1 MNIRRTFKA
10 VAVMVMMLSVSGLG
24 VRSLVMAGIRSQR
37 QAPEMDSSKAEPT
50 GTRDAETV
58 IGFARQH
65 HPELA
70 TLLEQLRKAKSPEFG
85 KAIRELSGQMNRLE
99 RIQERTPQRFE
110 FELTVW
116 KLESQTRLLLARW
129 AMSQDPALEQQI
141 RDLLRQRSLHRTTQ
155 LQQERQKLMDRL
167 AVVEAQLEERAG
179 NSELAIEEEWQRMSR
194 RTGAR
199 KKSAAAG
206 KTTVGKIGGGTPAGS
221 RDAAKQAA
229 SKKAVLRDAGGE
241 SVEKP
246 SEE

>member
-1 MNIRRTFKA
+1 MNIRRTLKA
-10 VAVMVMMLSVSGLG
+10 VAVIVMMLSVSGLG
-24 VRSLVMAGIRSQR
+24 VMSLVTAGISSQP
-37 QAPEMDSSKAEPT
+37 QAPEVDSPKSEPA

-58 IGFARQH
+58 IGFAGKH

-85 KAIRELSGQMNRLE
+85 RAIRELSGQMNRLE

-110 FELTVW
+110 FELTAW

-141 RDLLRQRSLHRTTQ
+141 RDLLRQRSLHRTQ
-155 LQQERQKLMDRL
+155 HLQQERQRLLDRL

-179 NSELAIEEEWQRMSR
+179 NSELEIEEEWQRMSR

-199 KKSAAAG
+199 QKSAAAG
-206 KTTVGKIGGGTPAGS
+206 KTSAKKIGGRTPTGD
-221 RDAAKQAA
+221 RDAAKQSA
-229 SKKAVLRDAGGE
+229 SKKASLRATAGE
-241 SVEKP
+241 TDEKP